1 MSEQVQQFDCSVDLL
16 KALLW
21 QHDNAEKLKALVAAK
36 QAWYQDNQCD
46 FWESWYRD
54 VFNLE
59 TANEFGLSVW
69 SRILGLPLQVKI
81 DGDKAKDAFGFGA
94 NHQNFGNGNFA
105 RAVDGEQSLS
115 LEQSRLVLKM
125 RYFQLVS
132 RGSIPEIN
140 EWLSALFVDRGNV
153 FVVDQGDMTYATYFF
168 SFAPDSQLRFVL
180 EKYDLLPRPA
190 GVGVR
195 YLVQVKD
202 SFGFGPN
209 HLNFNNGSFGAYT

>member
-1 MSEQVQQFDCSVDLL
+1 MTNQVLDFDASVDLL
-16 KALLW
+16 RAILW
-21 QHDNAEKLKALVAAK
+21 QHDNANSLISLAESK
-36 QAWYQDNQCD
+36 QDWYNRNQTE
-46 FWESWYRD
+46 FWDSWLRD
-54 VFNLE
+54 VFDLD

-69 SRILGLPLQVKI
+69 SRILGVPLQVKI

-94 NHQNFGNGNFA
+94 NHQSFGNGNFA

-140 EWLSALFVDRGNV
+140 EWLSALFGDQGNV

-168 SFAPDSQLRFVL
+168 RFTPDSQLRFVL
-180 EKYDLLPRPA
+180 EKYDILPRPA

-195 YLVQVKD
+195 YLVQVRP
-202 SFGFGPN
+202 SFGFGTE
-209 HLNFNNGSFGAYT
+209 HLNFNNGSFGAFR

>member
-59 TANEFGLSVW
+59 TANAFGLSVW
-69 SRILGLPLQVKI
+69 SRILGLPLEVRI
-81 DGDKAKDAFGFGA
+81 EGSRSKDAFGFGSS
-94 NHQNFGNGNFA
+94 HQNFGNGNFA
-105 RAVDGEQSLS
+105 RDQSGEQALS
-115 LEQSRLVLKM
+115 SEQSRIALKM

-132 RGSIPEIN
+132 RGSVTEIN
-140 EWLSALFVDRGNV
+140 EFLHALFGSEGSV
-153 FVVDQGDMTYATYFF
+153 FVLDSGDMSATYFF
-168 SFAPDSQLRFVL
+168 SFTPSSQLRFIF

-195 YLVQVKD
+195 YLVEVKD